1 MASLCFDFTT
11 VRTRQRRCSLPV
23 LRSAVCPDELKE
35 LESLVKD
42 GHVKKVH
49 PVLNAKISSN
59 DASSEVKFM
68 ALLLRAD
75 MQVKRTKDAEAKAD
89 LESAIFENPNVVEAY
104 LRLFEVETKL
114 GHFAKAEVVASLG
127 LRLDPDN
134 SDLKAKLNAL
144 RQPDNVHPS
153 LAHRNGSRLHLM
165 QIKAGLE
172 FHMLPL
178 PEIIKAIM
186 SANLARLRELWRPE
200 YVSLRHSI
208 IKSPLIHVAVHSVA
222 RAQEVR
228 RDGSRR
234 PPAASLVNKFKKVVD
249 FLFERGCRLDAR
261 DYAGFTAVSHA
272 ACDPPQLDILE
283 HLLKKGADPNLQS
296 SFGCYPLLNTIEFQ
310 NVKAAEILLRYGANP
325 FLRHNE
331 GRTASNAAHGQPR
344 MAGLIQRF
352 ARS

>member
-1 MASLCFDFTT
+1 MASLCFDFNT

-186 SANLARLRELWRPE
+186 SANLARLREL
-200 YVSLRHSI
+200 
-208 IKSPLIHVAVHSVA
+208 
-222 RAQEVR
+222 
-228 RDGSRR
+228 
-234 PPAASLVNKFKKVVD
+234 
-249 FLFERGCRLDAR
+249 
-261 DYAGFTAVSHA
+261 
-272 ACDPPQLDILE
+272 
-283 HLLKKGADPNLQS
+283 
-296 SFGCYPLLNTIEFQ
+296 
-310 NVKAAEILLRYGANP
+310 
-325 FLRHNE
+325 
-331 GRTASNAAHGQPR
+331 
-344 MAGLIQRF
+344 
-352 ARS
+352 